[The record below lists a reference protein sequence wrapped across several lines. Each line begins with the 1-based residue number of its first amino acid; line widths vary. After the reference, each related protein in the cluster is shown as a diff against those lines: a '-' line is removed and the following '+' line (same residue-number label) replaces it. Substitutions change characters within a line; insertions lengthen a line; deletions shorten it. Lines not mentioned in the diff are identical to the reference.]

1 MSVAPVFIRSLTLV
15 WRSVA
20 SVADLTPLESFY
32 LRIGTGPN
40 PKFRESSEW
49 EATMSRDKSA
59 GNDKQSGRK
68 KVDWKGL
75 EVVNP
80 DAAGIDVGGSE
91 HWVSI
96 NPERDPEP
104 VRRFGC
110 FTADLR
116 EMARWLVEKGVR
128 SVAMQSTGVYWMPV
142 LEVLE
147 QHGLQVRLV
156 NAQHTKNV
164 PGRKSDVQECQW
176 LRKLHAFGLLNN
188 SFQPTDEIR
197 IVRTL
202 WRQRGNL
209 VAEASSTIQRMQKA
223 LTEMNVQLSNVL
235 SDLSGVSGM
244 KIIGAILDGER
255 DPWALAALVEPGV
268 KATRDDIVKSLEG
281 NWREEL
287 LFVLRQEVELYH
299 VYQKKIAECDRRLH
313 KHLKSFEPRVDL
325 KAQPLGPKP
334 QGKKGSRNAPQFDLR
349 SELYR
354 ITGIDW
360 AQINGI
366 DVLTAQTVMAEAGA
380 DLSAFPSERHF
391 SSWLGL
397 CPTNEQSGGKI
408 LNRRTR
414 KVVNRA
420 SVAFRMAASTLLRSQ
435 SYLGAQYRRLR
446 TRLGAPKAITAMARK
461 LACLFYRLIKHG
473 QQYVDKGTEYYD
485 ARYREQQIRSLAKR
499 AQKLGLQLVRPETV

>member
-1 MSVAPVFIRSLTLV
+1 
-15 WRSVA
+15 
-20 SVADLTPLESFY
+20 
-32 LRIGTGPN
+32 
-40 PKFRESSEW
+40 
-49 EATMSRDKSA
+49 MSRNKPT
-59 GNDKQSGRK
+59 GKQKGSVQK
-68 KVDWKGL
+68 KVDWKAL
-75 EVVNP
+75 EIVHP

-91 HWVSI
+91 HWVAVS
-96 NPERDPEP
+96 PDRDPEP

-116 EMARWLVEKGVR
+116 EMGQWLVQKGVR

-142 LEVLE
+142 FEVLE
-147 QHGLQVRLV
+147 QHGLAVYLV
-156 NAQHTKNV
+156 NARHTKNV

-176 LRKLHAFGLLNN
+176 LLKLHAFGLLNN

-197 IVRTL
+197 IARTL

-209 VAEASSTIQRMQKA
+209 VAEAGSVIQRMQKV

-244 KIIGAILDGER
+244 KIIGAILEGER
-255 DPWALAALVEPGV
+255 DPWKLASLVQSGV
-268 KATRDDIVKSLEG
+268 KATLEDIAKSLEG

-287 LFVLRQEVELYH
+287 LFVLRQQVELYRI
-299 VYQKKIAECDRRLH
+299 YQEKINDCDLPLR
-313 KHLKSFEPRVDL
+313 KHLESFGSKRDL
-325 KAQPLGPKP
+325 KAQPIGPKP
-334 QGKKGSRNAPQFDLR
+334 KGKKGSRNAPQFDLR
-349 SELYR
+349 TELYR

-360 AQINGI
+360 AQINGV
-366 DVLTAQTVMAEAGA
+366 DVLTAQTVIAEAGA
-380 DLSAFPSERHF
+380 DLSAFRSEKQF
-391 SSWLGL
+391 ASWLGL

-420 SVAFRMAASTLLRSQ
+420 TVAFRNAASTLIRSQ

-473 QQYVDKGTEYYD
+473 HPYVDKGTEYYE
-485 ARYREQQIRSLAKR
+485 ARYREQQIRSLSKR
-499 AQKLGLQLVRPETV
+499 AQKLGLQLVIPTTA